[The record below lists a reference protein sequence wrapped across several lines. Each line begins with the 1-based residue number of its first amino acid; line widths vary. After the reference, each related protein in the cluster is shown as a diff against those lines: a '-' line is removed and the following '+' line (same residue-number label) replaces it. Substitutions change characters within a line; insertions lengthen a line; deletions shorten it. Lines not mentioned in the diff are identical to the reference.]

1 MSDSN
6 IVLGL
11 PASLF
16 VFSVSFSFIDDI
28 EAAIRAK
35 LIENSNKNGKCRKF
49 KEIKKMSVIQTE
61 SNDAVC

>member
-6 IVLGL
+6 IVLGVH
-11 PASLF
+11 ASLF

-49 KEIKKMSVIQTE
+49 KEIKKM
-61 SNDAVC
+61 